1 MHRQRTLLLLLVAG
15 PPLLLAGLGLP
26 HPAHLTDGTADTW
39 KNLHII
45 LLPVFP
51 LLALGPWLLTR
62 GEHRAIRW
70 AAIALGYTYAAF
82 YTALD
87 VLAGIGAGAL
97 QQAGAVDQKRF
108 LYAEGN
114 DLAEYGVYAYLL
126 AAVLAAVVALRR
138 ARLAALP
145 GAVLV
150 IAGAVSFLDS
160 HVYWPRGGLTMVV
173 LAIGWAALA
182 IAAPGPGL
190 QIVRAEAASTRT

>member
-1 MHRQRTLLLLLVAG
+1 M
-15 PPLLLAGLGLP
+15 
-26 HPAHLTDGTADTW
+26 
-39 KNLHII
+39 
-45 LLPVFP
+45 
-51 LLALGPWLLTR
+51 
-62 GEHRAIRW
+62 
-70 AAIALGYTYAAF
+70 
-82 YTALD
+82 
-87 VLAGIGAGAL
+87 LAGIGAGAL

-150 IAGAVSFLDS
+150 IAGAVSFLQS

-182 IAAPGPGL
+182 IAAPGPRL
-190 QIVRAEAASTRT
+190 PDDRAEAASTQT